1 MTLIPIYNVGYL
13 WKCESTWRD
22 DPQDIEIG
30 YLEGTYTND
39 PGLLAHFIIFG
50 YLKPWVLT
58 IPPYLIAHAWMDDLY
73 ISEIKQPLK
82 QLKNLQKV
90 SCLKFEIFLIFT

>member
-1 MTLIPIYNVGYL
+1 MTLIPFYNVGYL
-13 WKCESTWRD
+13 WKCESTWGD

-39 PGLLAHFIIFG
+39 PGLLVHFIIFG

-58 IPPYLIAHAWMDDLY
+58 IPPYRPKSDFIGRNEEKRTL
-73 ISEIKQPLK
+73 
-82 QLKNLQKV
+82 
-90 SCLKFEIFLIFT
+90 